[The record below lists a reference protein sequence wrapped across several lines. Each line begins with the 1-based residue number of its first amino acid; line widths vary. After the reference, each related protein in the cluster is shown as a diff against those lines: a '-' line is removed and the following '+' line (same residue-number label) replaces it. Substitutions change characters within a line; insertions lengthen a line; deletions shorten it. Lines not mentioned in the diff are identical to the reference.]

1 MSYVFAWADSKAC
14 KFPSVDSI
22 TEIDQTF
29 GDQPTISAVKDL
41 NTTTITVNMLENKT
55 GMTNQEYYEEFLNT
69 LITNKVTELVL
80 LKNNFKIFIDTV
92 IYDTKRQVIDEGI
105 KIHNLDSKNV
115 ARLLAV
121 DRNSDCQYVP
131 QKRFSIHVPYTFPV
145 YRTGITSERK
155 APRYIHIRNISIF
168 AEVNRSNSNGI
179 KKLNQTLL
187 DQTISPVSP
196 TIAAAKEDMVEIYNS
211 SNVNFGVIDLVNP
224 PRTIDLNI
232 EISLEGFVYAYDEV
246 DIQKILTDNKN
257 NQGGSTTDPEN
268 PDPGPDD
275 PDQPV
280 DPDNPDCPCGC
291 DDNNYFAQFERCDK
305 DDVHA
310 GVVVADTDY
319 KTGEELQYPYS
330 KVVKDIPDI
339 KVGEYVKYVESIII
353 SCL

>member
-22 TEIDQTF
+22 TEIDQTY
-29 GDQPTISAVKDL
+29 GDQPVISAVKDI

-69 LITNKVTELVL
+69 LIENKVTELVL
-80 LKNNFKIFIDTV
+80 LKNNYKIFVDTV
-92 IYDTKRQVIDEGI
+92 IYDNKRQIIDEGI
-105 KIHNLDSKNV
+105 KIHNIDASNV

-121 DRNSDCQYVP
+121 DRNSDCQYIP
-131 QKRFSIHVPYTFPV
+131 QKKFSLHIPYTFPV

-155 APRYIHIRNISIF
+155 TPRYIRIRNISIF
-168 AEVNRSNSNGI
+168 AEIDAANSNGV

-196 TIAAAKEDMVEIYNS
+196 IIESAKENMVEIYNS
-211 SNVNFGVIDLVNP
+211 YDVNFGVIDLVNP

-232 EISLEGFVYAYDEV
+232 EISLEGFVYAYDDV

-257 NQGGSTTDPEN
+257 QGGTTDP
-268 PDPGPDD
+268 DPGTDPDD
-275 PDQPV
+275 PDQP
-280 DPDNPDCPCGC
+280 DNPDDPDCPCGC
-291 DDNNYFAQFERCDK
+291 DDNNFFAQFERCDK
-305 DDVHA
+305 EHVHA
-310 GVVVADTDY
+310 GLVVTDSEY
-319 KTGEELQYPYS
+319 NSGTHEGLCYAYS
-330 KVVKDIPDI
+330 QVVKDIPDI
-339 KVGEYVKYVESIII
+339 QVGEYVQYVESVIV

>member
-1 MSYVFAWADSKAC
+1 MSYVYAWADSKAC
-14 KFPSVDSI
+14 KFPSVDLI
-22 TEIDQTF
+22 TELDQTF
-29 GDQPTISAVKDL
+29 GEEPTVSAVRDL
-41 NTTTITVNMLENKT
+41 NTTTITVNLLDNKT

-69 LITNKVTELVL
+69 LIEKKVTDLTYV
-80 LKNNFKIFIDTV
+80 KNNFKIFVDTV
-92 IYDTKRQVIDEGI
+92 IYDAKRQVIDEGI
-105 KIHNLDSKNV
+105 KIHNIDAKNV

-121 DRNSDCQYVP
+121 DRNSDCQYIP
-131 QKRFSIHVPYTFPV
+131 QKKFSLHIPYTFPV

-155 APRYIHIRNISIF
+155 SPRYIRIRNISIF
-168 AEVNRSNSNGI
+168 AEINQSNSNGI

-196 TIAAAKEDMVEIYNS
+196 TIQAAKEDMVEIYNS
-211 SNVNFGVIDLVNP
+211 CNVNLGVIDLITS

-232 EISLEGFVYAYDEV
+232 EIALEGFVYAYDEV

-257 NQGGSTTDPEN
+257 QGGTVNPD

-291 DDNNYFAQFERCDK
+291 DENNYFAQFERCSK

-310 GVVVADTDY
+310 GIVVNDTEY
-319 KTGEELQYPYS
+319 NSGTHQGLCYAYS
-330 KVVKDIPDI
+330 QVVKDIPDI
-339 KVGEYVKYVESIII
+339 KVGEYVKYVESIVIT
-353 SCL
+353 CL

>member
-1 MSYVFAWADSKAC
+1 MSYVYAWADSKAC
-14 KFPSVDSI
+14 KFPSVDLI
-22 TEIDQTF
+22 TELDQTF
-29 GDQPTISAVKDL
+29 GEEPIISAVRDL
-41 NTTTITVNMLENKT
+41 NTTTITVNLLDNKT

-69 LITNKVTELVL
+69 LIEKKVTDLTYV
-80 LKNNFKIFIDTV
+80 KNNFKIFVDTV
-92 IYDTKRQVIDEGI
+92 IYDAKRQVIDEGI
-105 KIHNLDSKNV
+105 KIHNIDAKNV

-121 DRNSDCQYVP
+121 DRNSDCKYIP
-131 QKRFSIHVPYTFPV
+131 QKKFSLHIPYTFPV

-155 APRYIHIRNISIF
+155 SPRYIRIRNISIF
-168 AEVNRSNSNGI
+168 AEINQSNSNGI

-196 TIAAAKEDMVEIYNS
+196 TIQAAKEDMVEIYNS
-211 SNVNFGVIDLVNP
+211 CNVNLGVIDLITS

-232 EISLEGFVYAYDEV
+232 EIALEGFVYAYDEV

-257 NQGGSTTDPEN
+257 QGGTVNPD

-291 DDNNYFAQFERCDK
+291 DENNYFAQFERCSK

-310 GVVVADTDY
+310 GIVVNDTEY
-319 KTGEELQYPYS
+319 NSGTHQGLCYAYS
-330 KVVKDIPDI
+330 QVVKDIPDI
-339 KVGEYVKYVESIII
+339 KVGEYVKYVESIVIT
-353 SCL
+353 CL

>member
-1 MSYVFAWADSKAC
+1 MSYVYAWADSKAC
-14 KFPSVDSI
+14 KFPSVDLI
-22 TEIDQTF
+22 TELDQTF
-29 GDQPTISAVKDL
+29 GEEPIISAVRDL
-41 NTTTITVNMLENKT
+41 NTTTITVNLLDNKT

-69 LITNKVTELVL
+69 LIEKKVTDLTYV
-80 LKNNFKIFIDTV
+80 KNNFKIFVDTV
-92 IYDTKRQVIDEGI
+92 IYDAKRQVIDEGI
-105 KIHNLDSKNV
+105 KIHNIDAKNV

-121 DRNSDCQYVP
+121 DRNSDCQYIP
-131 QKRFSIHVPYTFPV
+131 QKKFSLHIPYTFPV

-155 APRYIHIRNISIF
+155 SPRYIRIRNISIF
-168 AEVNRSNSNGI
+168 AEINQSNSNGI

-196 TIAAAKEDMVEIYNS
+196 TIQAAKEDMVEIYNS
-211 SNVNFGVIDLVNP
+211 CNVNLGVIDLITS

-232 EISLEGFVYAYDEV
+232 EIALEGFVYAYDEV

-257 NQGGSTTDPEN
+257 QGGTVNPD

-291 DDNNYFAQFERCDK
+291 DENNYFAQFERCSK

-310 GVVVADTDY
+310 GIVVNDTEY
-319 KTGEELQYPYS
+319 NSGTHQGLCYAYS
-330 KVVKDIPDI
+330 QVVKDIPDI
-339 KVGEYVKYVESIII
+339 KVGEYVKYVESIVIT
-353 SCL
+353 CL